1 MKKYFSVF
9 AFFTLCFVMGFSILR
24 ANTDEYYIDR
34 DPAAVK
40 NVFDFSHLKGERLQE
55 AVRQRM
61 MTGLVVKKDADGA
74 RFSFGHFVFVDEMGQ
89 KKPACQ
95 AFGKVAIT
103 FEAEGVSVGG
113 DKPQME
119 VEGRCEHSNDLAMI
133 NPLFVPVAKILGERP
148 GDGEFQFNQGSGVT
162 IRFANLPEAWPRLWL
177 LKSVKLV
184 NEQNAEALVIE
195 SDEVAKYLGHPV
207 VLSWK

>member
-1 MKKYFSVF
+1 MNKYFNVF
-9 AFFTLCFVMGFSILR
+9 ALFTVCFVAGFSLLR
-24 ANTDEYYIDR
+24 FTTDDSYIDR

-40 NVFDFSHLKGERLQE
+40 NGFDFSHLQGQRLHE
-55 AVRQRM
+55 AVRQRLM
-61 MTGLVVKKDADGA
+61 AGLILQKEADGA
-74 RFSFGHFVFVDEMGQ
+74 GIGLGHFVFVDASGT

-95 AFGKVAIT
+95 AFGKIALT

-119 VEGRCEHSNDLAMI
+119 IEGRCEHSSDLATI

-162 IRFANLPEAWPRLWL
+162 IRFANVPEAWPRMWL

-184 NEQNAEALVIE
+184 NEESSEALVVE
-195 SDEVAKYLGHPV
+195 SDEVAKYLGHPMV
-207 VLSWK
+207 FNWK

>member
-1 MKKYFSVF
+1 MNKYFSVF
-9 AFFTLCFVMGFSILR
+9 AIFTLCFVAGFSILR
-24 ANTDEYYIDR
+24 ANTDEYFIDR

-40 NVFDFSHLKGERLQE
+40 NSFDFSHLRGERLQE
-55 AVRQRM
+55 AVRQRL
-61 MTGLVVKKDADGA
+61 MTGLQLKKEEGGMGIAL
-74 RFSFGHFVFVDEMGQ
+74 GHFVFVDESGQ

-95 AFGKVAIT
+95 AFGKVALT

-119 VEGRCEHSNDLAMI
+119 VEGRCEHSSDLTMI
-133 NPLFVPVAKILGERP
+133 NPLFVPVAKIMGERP

-162 IRFANLPEAWPRLWL
+162 IRFANLPEAWPRMWL

-184 NEQNAEALVIE
+184 NEKSSEALVVE
-195 SDEVAKYLGHPV
+195 SDEVARYLGHPMV
-207 VLSWK
+207 FNWK